1 AKHECWKR
9 SWICCGPKSSIGA
22 WWLGCCCCWRCL
34 GLGPTVGVG
43 LLGALLFAVAVGRL
57 DQVLVD
63 FADRHRRPE
72 EGAGLG
78 AGKVHRH
85 VQLLRLDRLQLEL
98 LVLVDEDGCV
108 LGAAVLQLGDQ
119 LGLQAL
125 VGGVVVVAVELVD
138 VADDGLA
145 LVADGPLLDLGCRPL
160 LLALEQGD
168 QRLQDLLQ
176 LVDGRR
182 LGQLLAVVQ
191 VLVDAVVA
199 AGGHVGGVVAVVH
212 GVRMHFAG
220 VFDLFTA
227 RFLVCYHKTSNWLT
241 VFTWSKSGEFN
252 TRNDA
257 FFSLCAEWR
266 SSVRCVFAV
275 ELIE

>member
-1 AKHECWKR
+1 MKTTGDFNEAHALTTPSR
-9 SWICCGPKSSIGA
+9 IVD
-22 WWLGCCCCWRCL
+22 

-176 LVDGRR
+176 LTADDLASFSLLYRFS
-182 LGQLLAVVQ
+182 LMLLLLLAAM
-191 VLVDAVVA
+191 LA
-199 AGGHVGGVVAVVH
+199 ALLL
-212 GVRMHFAG
+212 
-220 VFDLFTA
+220 LFTA
-227 RFLVCYHKTSNWLT
+227 YECILLSQKADENSDT
-241 VFTWSKSGEFN
+241 V
-252 TRNDA
+252 
-257 FFSLCAEWR
+257 
-266 SSVRCVFAV
+266 
-275 ELIE
+275 